1 MTQSTNGPL
10 KALLDPIRGI
20 DNVLGDASPAGS
32 GTTMLFVRF
41 REDEPQLREF
51 IDVLSD
57 QLVNYVVPLAKRK
70 AANKSG
76 AQSISGADT
85 ALHARLQRE
94 ATSLLIRY
102 KKENHARYG
111 ELGELISYVIAVR
124 FLEAPQ
130 IGSKMALK
138 TSSQMPVH
146 GVDGLHI
153 RLDQDGTA
161 TLFLLES
168 KLSPNSSDATREFCD
183 SASRYQ
189 QDASARKNELRI
201 ITDLSNLDSL
211 PDPLRTEIKD
221 YFDPYAESG
230 ASLRR
235 RERHVGS
242 LTFSEPSYSQTIPV
256 TQGQSITAHE
266 ENFTS
271 LYAQRSEV
279 ISKLL
284 ARQAGA
290 KGLDLAK
297 CEVFL
302 IAVPDINGLKEAF
315 AEANSGHIR

>member
-1 MTQSTNGPL
+1 
-10 KALLDPIRGI
+10 
-20 DNVLGDASPAGS
+20 
-32 GTTMLFVRF
+32 MLFVRF

-57 QLVNYVVPLAKRK
+57 QLVNYVIPLAKRK
-70 AANKSG
+70 AANAAG
-76 AQSISGADT
+76 AQSSTGADT
-85 ALHARLQRE
+85 ALHTRLQRE
-94 ATSLLIRY
+94 ATNLLIRY
-102 KKENHARYG
+102 QEENKARYG
-111 ELGELISYVIAVR
+111 EVGELISYAVAVR
-124 FLEAPQ
+124 FLDAPQ

-153 RLDQDGTA
+153 RLEDDGTA

-168 KLSPNSSDATREFCD
+168 KLSPSSSDATREFCD
-183 SASRYQ
+183 SASKYQ
-189 QDASARKNELRI
+189 KDASARKNELRI

-211 PDPLRTEIKD
+211 PEPLRSEIKD

-230 ASLRR
+230 ASLKR

-242 LTFSEPSYSQTIPV
+242 LTFSESSYAQRIPV
-256 TQGQSITAHE
+256 EQGQSISAHE
-266 ENFTS
+266 DHFSS
-271 LYAQRSEV
+271 LYAEKSEQ

-284 ARQAGA
+284 AKQALA

-302 IAVPDINGLKEAF
+302 IAVPDINGLKTAF